1 VRKRLARHNASDT
14 VTTMKKTLCERG
26 IRQRTLRQRS
36 TSRWHVWDEMNR
48 SRWHVWDEMNRVE
61 RVHCASKRPG
71 RSNLDVNN
79 SEVHDTVRGRKSTV
93 QVRRQTQC
101 EQGSRYSWCEGQS
114 TSARPMLSLTKPT
127 KHTVYGVPP
136 QRNSLVYILVWTQS
150 YSPVRRK
157 H

>member
-1 VRKRLARHNASDT
+1 MCEEEIGTPQCERYSYNNEEDT
-14 VTTMKKTLCERG
+14 VRA
-26 IRQRTLRQRS
+26 RS
-36 TSRWHVWDEMNR
+36 NTEKHVTSD
-48 SRWHVWDEMNRVE
+48 VWDEMNRVE